1 MDKRLLGI
9 LHCPV
14 THKGLATAKPAILN
28 SVNAAIAAGELSNR
42 GGHTLQEPL
51 SDALLTDDGK
61 VLYPVADGIP
71 VLLEGESI
79 NMEQLA

>member
-1 MDKRLLGI
+1 MDKRLLTI
-9 LHCPV
+9 LQCPV
-14 THKGLATAKPAILN
+14 THKGLSVAQPAILN
-28 SVNAAIAAGELSNR
+28 SVNAAIAAGSLLNHD
-42 GGHTLQEPL
+42 GHAIAEPL

-61 VLYPVADGIP
+61 VLYPIVDGIP